1 MSQIELYHGDCLE
14 TMDTLNKLGVKV
26 DSVITDMPY
35 GTTACKWDSVIPL
48 SIMWECINK
57 LVKDTGNIVLFSKQ
71 PFTTALN
78 NSNLSMFR
86 YELIWCKQQATNPLC
101 AKKRIM
107 PIHENIS
114 IFYKKFGT
122 YNPQMVYGK
131 SNYNGFKGDKSI
143 GEVYGN
149 NKSIHRN
156 CQDGSRY
163 PTSVLYYNNVR
174 KAFHPTQKPLGLM
187 EYLVRTYT
195 NESDTVLDF
204 TMGSGTTGVAC
215 KKLNR
220 NFIGIELDN
229 EYYNIAKER
238 LEKCH

>member
-1 MSQIELYHGDCLE
+1 MIQIELYHGDCLE
-14 TMDTLNKLGVKV
+14 IMDTLNKLGIKV

-48 SIMWECINK
+48 RTMWGHINK
-57 LVKDTGNIVLFSKQ
+57 LIKDTGNIVLFSKQ

-143 GEVYGN
+143 GEVYGK

-174 KAFHPTQKPLGLM
+174 KSIHPTQKPVALM
-187 EYLVRTYT
+187 EYLIKTYT
-195 NESDTVLDF
+195 NDSDTVLDF

-215 KKLNR
+215 KRLNR
-220 NFIGIELDN
+220 NFIGIELDDK
-229 EYYNIAKER
+229 YYNIAKER
-238 LEKCH
+238 IDNA